1 MNAIRCVLFD
11 LDGTLFDSSEGILSC
26 YKRGLTH
33 FGITVRDDSELNKVL
48 GPSLYISFH
57 DFFGLEGEQVNEAV
71 RIYRERYNEE
81 GIYQVR
87 MYDGIEKLLK
97 ALKDNSFTLCLAT
110 SKPQVMA
117 EKILG
122 FSGLMSYF
130 DAVCGANLDGSRSD
144 KIELIEYA
152 MKQVG
157 FTDKNEVVMIGDR
170 FYDVAGAVKAGVHSI
185 GVTYG
190 FGSREELMN
199 AGAEYIADCPEEIA
213 RYLLESGGTCIK

>member
-1 MNAIRCVLFD
+1 MNRIRCVLFD

-26 YKRGLTH
+26 YRLGLEH

-48 GPSLYISFH
+48 GPSLYISYH
-57 DFFGLEGEQVNEAV
+57 DFFGLEDEQVNEAV
-71 RIYRERYNEE
+71 RIYREHYNTK

-87 MYDGIEKLLK
+87 LYDGIEDLLK
-97 ALKDNSFTLCLAT
+97 SLKQNSFTICLAT

-122 FSGLMSYF
+122 FSGLRPYF

-144 KIELIEYA
+144 KVELIDYA

-157 FTDKNEVVMIGDR
+157 FTDKNGVVMIGDR
-170 FYDVAGAVKAGVHSI
+170 FYDVAGAAKAGVHSI

-190 FGSREELMN
+190 FGSREELLN
-199 AGAEYIADCPEEIA
+199 AGGEWIADSPEDIA
-213 RYLLESGGTCIK
+213 RLLFDSGNIKE